1 MSIYDKS
8 IKNVAEAAAKIMGE
22 ALKGNQHK
30 IDANKNNKIDSHDF
44 KLLRAGKKPEQVKE
58 SGEMGPVKNTMGSVM
73 MKHKTSGKE
82 INIIN
87 TPEAIKQHQA
97 RGYEKL
103 STVKKEE
110 VEQLDELS
118 PSTLTSYRHKAR
130 DSELRNKETV
140 RRDAEFQQQATNP
153 RVAAKSAAYAVKA
166 QATAEKR
173 RAGIEKATSRLS
185 KEEVELQ
192 EMSDMIDALI
202 QEYESKGGTYRHKGT
217 YGYGGKGAEHGET
230 DYKKEN
236 DLSKATEKPAKKKYG
251 SRQNYVRS
259 TRVNESFSELLQ
271 KYTEGGVKSLNESMY
286 VLQEEADN
294 DQFTAEL
301 EKSKK
306 KDAGQDRNDKAIAAG
321 ATQSVKSVSEEV
333 DNIEEAMSHQ
343 AATTMKHIKPGT
355 LRQNYGDKKDA
366 ANIKPGISGVADR
379 LAMLNRAKKEGRL
392 KEDQEQID
400 ENLPMTSLKPGHDE
414 KAARFLARQV
424 KGTPVKGKAQ
434 SAPQKEGGMKKVK
447 EEVEQ
452 LDEGPFSSGALKP
465 SKEFLDKAKKVP
477 SKGTI
482 RGKDH
487 KGVYTSKT
495 VNGKEVSRVYEDAEQ
510 VDERTMTEPEMKE
523 RERIVKGM
531 KKGLS
536 GFKQRYGERA
546 KSVLYATASKQA
558 MKEESESEHYKAGH
572 DYASDHAQDSG
583 FKVTARARKKEMLSD
598 NPHKKGTPEH
608 ADWHKGALAG
618 HQMALDNM

>member
-8 IKNVAEAAAKIMGE
+8 IKNVAEVAAKIMDE

-58 SGEMGPVKNTMGSVM
+58 EIDLQEKSDDYEVKQSKTDPDVHHVHYKGKKIGYVYGNKKDMWGHEYHAMGTGDDGHSSKREAVSALKADHKHHISGAYMKESGEMGPVKNTKGSVL

-87 TPEAIKQHQA
+87 TPEAVKQHQA
-97 RGYEKL
+97 RGYEKV
-103 STVKKEE
+103 STVK
-110 VEQLDELS
+110 
-118 PSTLTSYRHKAR
+118 
-130 DSELRNKETV
+130 
-140 RRDAEFQQQATNP
+140 
-153 RVAAKSAAYAVKA
+153 
-166 QATAEKR
+166 
-173 RAGIEKATSRLS
+173 

-236 DLSKATEKPAKKKYG
+236 DMAKAADKPAKKKYG

-259 TRVNESFSELLQ
+259 TRVNESFTELLQ
-271 KYTEGGVKSLNESMY
+271 KYTEGGVRSLNESLY
-286 VLQEEADN
+286 IVEEADN

-301 EKSKK
+301 EKAKK

-333 DNIEEAMSHQ
+333 DQIDEAMSHQ

-355 LRQNYGDKKDA
+355 LRQNYGDRKDA

-379 LAMLNRAKKEGRL
+379 LAMLARAKKEGRL

-424 KGTPVKGKAQ
+424 KGTPVAGKAQ
-434 SAPQKEGGMKKVK
+434 SAPQKEGGMKKKVK

-452 LDEGPFSSGALKP
+452 
-465 SKEFLDKAKKVP
+465 
-477 SKGTI
+477 
-482 RGKDH
+482 
-487 KGVYTSKT
+487 
-495 VNGKEVSRVYEDAEQ
+495 
-510 VDERTMTEPEMKE
+510 VDERQMTEPEMKK
-523 RERIVKGM
+523 REEIVKSM
-531 KKGLS
+531 KKGMA

-546 KSVLYATASKQA
+546 KSVMYATATKQA
-558 MKEESESEHYKAGH
+558 MK
-572 DYASDHAQDSG
+572 D
-583 FKVTARARKKEMLSD
+583 
-598 NPHKKGTPEH
+598 
-608 ADWHKGALAG
+608 
-618 HQMALDNM
+618 

>member
-8 IKNVAEAAAKIMGE
+8 IKNVAEVAAKIMDE

-58 SGEMGPVKNTMGSVM
+58 SGEMGPVKNTKGSVL

-87 TPEAIKQHQA
+87 TPEAVKQHQA
-97 RGYEKL
+97 RGYEKV
-103 STVKKEE
+103 STVK
-110 VEQLDELS
+110 
-118 PSTLTSYRHKAR
+118 
-130 DSELRNKETV
+130 
-140 RRDAEFQQQATNP
+140 
-153 RVAAKSAAYAVKA
+153 
-166 QATAEKR
+166 
-173 RAGIEKATSRLS
+173 

-236 DLSKATEKPAKKKYG
+236 DMAKATEKPAKKKYG

-259 TRVNESFSELLQ
+259 TRVNESFTELLQ
-271 KYTEGGVKSLNESMY
+271 KYTEGGVRSLNESFY
-286 VLQEEADN
+286 IVEEADN
-294 DQFTAEL
+294 DQFTSEL
-301 EKSKK
+301 EKAKK

-333 DNIEEAMSHQ
+333 DQVDEAMSHQ

-355 LRQNYGDKKDA
+355 LRQNYGDRKDA

-379 LAMLNRAKKEGRL
+379 LAMLARAKKEGRL

-424 KGTPVKGKAQ
+424 KGTPVAGKAQ
-434 SAPQKEGGMKKVK
+434 SAPQKEGGMKKKVK

-452 LDEGPFSSGALKP
+452 
-465 SKEFLDKAKKVP
+465 
-477 SKGTI
+477 
-482 RGKDH
+482 
-487 KGVYTSKT
+487 
-495 VNGKEVSRVYEDAEQ
+495 
-510 VDERTMTEPEMKE
+510 VDERQMTEPEMKK
-523 RERIVKGM
+523 REEIVKSM
-531 KKGLS
+531 KKGMA

-546 KSVLYATASKQA
+546 KSVLYATATKTA
-558 MKEESESEHYKAGH
+558 MK
-572 DYASDHAQDSG
+572 D
-583 FKVTARARKKEMLSD
+583 
-598 NPHKKGTPEH
+598 
-608 ADWHKGALAG
+608 
-618 HQMALDNM
+618 

>member
-30 IDANKNNKIDSHDF
+30 IDANKNNKIDSQDF
-44 KLLRAGKKPEQVKE
+44 KMLRAGKKPEQVKE

-103 STVKKEE
+103 STVK
-110 VEQLDELS
+110 
-118 PSTLTSYRHKAR
+118 
-130 DSELRNKETV
+130 
-140 RRDAEFQQQATNP
+140 
-153 RVAAKSAAYAVKA
+153 
-166 QATAEKR
+166 
-173 RAGIEKATSRLS
+173 

-294 DQFTAEL
+294 EQFTAEL

-452 LDEGPFSSGALKP
+452 
-465 SKEFLDKAKKVP
+465 
-477 SKGTI
+477 
-482 RGKDH
+482 
-487 KGVYTSKT
+487 
-495 VNGKEVSRVYEDAEQ
+495 

-546 KSVLYATASKQA
+546 KSVMYATATKTA
-558 MKEESESEHYKAGH
+558 MK
-572 DYASDHAQDSG
+572 D
-583 FKVTARARKKEMLSD
+583 
-598 NPHKKGTPEH
+598 
-608 ADWHKGALAG
+608 
-618 HQMALDNM
+618 

>member
-8 IKNVAEAAAKIMGE
+8 IKNVAEAAAKIMDE

-58 SGEMGPVKNTMGSVM
+58 SGEMGAVKNTKGSVL

-87 TPEAIKQHQA
+87 TPEAVKQHQA
-97 RGYEKL
+97 RGYEKV
-103 STVKKEE
+103 STVK
-110 VEQLDELS
+110 
-118 PSTLTSYRHKAR
+118 
-130 DSELRNKETV
+130 
-140 RRDAEFQQQATNP
+140 
-153 RVAAKSAAYAVKA
+153 
-166 QATAEKR
+166 
-173 RAGIEKATSRLS
+173 

-236 DLSKATEKPAKKKYG
+236 DMAKATEKPAKKKYG

-259 TRVNESFSELLQ
+259 TRVNESFTELLQ
-271 KYTEGGVKSLNESMY
+271 KYTEGGVRSLNESLY
-286 VLQEEADN
+286 IVEEADN

-301 EKSKK
+301 EKAKK

-333 DNIEEAMSHQ
+333 DQVDEAMSHQ

-355 LRQNYGDKKDA
+355 LRQNYGDRKDA
-366 ANIKPGISGVADR
+366 ANIKPGIKGVADR
-379 LAMLNRAKKEGRL
+379 IAMLDRAKKEGRL

-434 SAPQKEGGMKKVK
+434 SAPQKEGGMKKKVK

-452 LDEGPFSSGALKP
+452 
-465 SKEFLDKAKKVP
+465 
-477 SKGTI
+477 
-482 RGKDH
+482 
-487 KGVYTSKT
+487 
-495 VNGKEVSRVYEDAEQ
+495 
-510 VDERTMTEPEMKE
+510 VDERQMTEPEMKK
-523 RERIVKGM
+523 REEIVKSM
-531 KKGLS
+531 KKGMA

-546 KSVLYATASKQA
+546 KSVLYATASKIA
-558 MKEESESEHYKAGH
+558 KEKA
-572 DYASDHAQDSG
+572 
-583 FKVTARARKKEMLSD
+583 
-598 NPHKKGTPEH
+598 
-608 ADWHKGALAG
+608 
-618 HQMALDNM
+618 

>member
-8 IKNVAEAAAKIMGE
+8 IKNVAEAAAKIMDE

-58 SGEMGPVKNTMGSVM
+58 SGEMGPVKNTKGSVL

-87 TPEAIKQHQA
+87 TPEAVKQHQA
-97 RGYEKL
+97 RGYEKV
-103 STVKKEE
+103 STVK
-110 VEQLDELS
+110 
-118 PSTLTSYRHKAR
+118 
-130 DSELRNKETV
+130 
-140 RRDAEFQQQATNP
+140 
-153 RVAAKSAAYAVKA
+153 
-166 QATAEKR
+166 
-173 RAGIEKATSRLS
+173 

-236 DLSKATEKPAKKKYG
+236 DMAKATEKPAKKKYG

-259 TRVNESFSELLQ
+259 TRVNESFTELLQ
-271 KYTEGGVKSLNESMY
+271 KYTEGGVRSLNESLY
-286 VLQEEADN
+286 IVEEADN

-301 EKSKK
+301 EVNKK
-306 KDAGQDRNDKAIAAG
+306 KAEGTAKQPEVAKGAVKAVAI
-321 ATQSVKSVSEEV
+321 TKEEV
-333 DNIEEAMSHQ
+333 DQIDEAMSHQ

-355 LRQNYGDKKDA
+355 LRQNYGDRKDA

-379 LAMLNRAKKEGRL
+379 LAMLARAKKEGRL

-434 SAPQKEGGMKKVK
+434 SAPQKEGNMKKKVK

-452 LDEGPFSSGALKP
+452 
-465 SKEFLDKAKKVP
+465 
-477 SKGTI
+477 
-482 RGKDH
+482 
-487 KGVYTSKT
+487 
-495 VNGKEVSRVYEDAEQ
+495 
-510 VDERTMTEPEMKE
+510 VDERQMTEPEMKK
-523 RERIVKGM
+523 REEIVKSM
-531 KKGLS
+531 KKGMA

-546 KSVLYATASKQA
+546 KSVLYATATKTA
-558 MKEESESEHYKAGH
+558 MK
-572 DYASDHAQDSG
+572 D
-583 FKVTARARKKEMLSD
+583 
-598 NPHKKGTPEH
+598 
-608 ADWHKGALAG
+608 
-618 HQMALDNM
+618 

>member
-1 MSIYDKS
+1 MSVYDKS
-8 IKNVAEAAAKIMGE
+8 IKNVAEVAAKIMDE

-58 SGEMGPVKNTMGSVM
+58 SGEMGPVKNTKGSVL

-87 TPEAIKQHQA
+87 TPEAVKQHQA
-97 RGYEKL
+97 RGYEKV

-110 VEQLDELS
+110 VEQIDELTGKGKLPQIADYHKQKS
-118 PSTLTSYRHKAR
+118 GEAKDKMEKIRNSNRKLPVPFELT
-130 DSELRNKETV
+130 
-140 RRDAEFQQQATNP
+140 
-153 RVAAKSAAYAVKA
+153 AKINSKDNEAKHHSS
-166 QATAEKR
+166 QEKR
-173 RAGIEKATSRLS
+173 ARALMGKDVMSNIFRKVK

-236 DLSKATEKPAKKKYG
+236 DMAKATEKPAKKKYG

-259 TRVNESFSELLQ
+259 TRVNESFTELLQ
-271 KYTEGGVKSLNESMY
+271 KYTEGGVRSLNESLY
-286 VLQEEADN
+286 IVEEADN

-301 EKSKK
+301 EKAKK

-333 DNIEEAMSHQ
+333 DQIDEAMSHQ

-355 LRQNYGDKKDA
+355 LRQNYGDRKDA

-379 LAMLNRAKKEGRL
+379 LAMLARAKKEGRL

-424 KGTPVKGKAQ
+424 KGTPVAGKAQ
-434 SAPQKEGGMKKVK
+434 SAPQKEGGMKKKVK

-452 LDEGPFSSGALKP
+452 
-465 SKEFLDKAKKVP
+465 
-477 SKGTI
+477 
-482 RGKDH
+482 
-487 KGVYTSKT
+487 
-495 VNGKEVSRVYEDAEQ
+495 
-510 VDERTMTEPEMKE
+510 VDERQMTEPEMKK
-523 RERIVKGM
+523 REEIVKSM

-546 KSVLYATASKQA
+546 KSVMYATATKQA
-558 MKEESESEHYKAGH
+558 MK
-572 DYASDHAQDSG
+572 D
-583 FKVTARARKKEMLSD
+583 
-598 NPHKKGTPEH
+598 
-608 ADWHKGALAG
+608 
-618 HQMALDNM
+618 

>member
-30 IDANKNNKIDSHDF
+30 IDANKNNKIDSQDF

-103 STVKKEE
+103 STVK
-110 VEQLDELS
+110 
-118 PSTLTSYRHKAR
+118 
-130 DSELRNKETV
+130 
-140 RRDAEFQQQATNP
+140 
-153 RVAAKSAAYAVKA
+153 
-166 QATAEKR
+166 
-173 RAGIEKATSRLS
+173 

-301 EKSKK
+301 EKFKK

-434 SAPQKEGGMKKVK
+434 SAPQKEGGMKKKVK
-447 EEVEQ
+447 EEV
-452 LDEGPFSSGALKP
+452 
-465 SKEFLDKAKKVP
+465 
-477 SKGTI
+477 
-482 RGKDH
+482 
-487 KGVYTSKT
+487 
-495 VNGKEVSRVYEDAEQ
+495 EQ

-546 KSVLYATASKQA
+546 KSVLYATASKIA
-558 MKEESESEHYKAGH
+558 KEKA
-572 DYASDHAQDSG
+572 
-583 FKVTARARKKEMLSD
+583 
-598 NPHKKGTPEH
+598 
-608 ADWHKGALAG
+608 
-618 HQMALDNM
+618 

>member
-1 MSIYDKS
+1 MARTHQLNQEKQMSIYDKS
-8 IKNVAEAAAKIMGE
+8 IKNVAEAAAKIMDE

-58 SGEMGPVKNTMGSVM
+58 SGEMGPVKNTKGSVL

-87 TPEAIKQHQA
+87 TPEAVKQHQA
-97 RGYEKL
+97 RGYEKV
-103 STVKKEE
+103 STVK
-110 VEQLDELS
+110 
-118 PSTLTSYRHKAR
+118 
-130 DSELRNKETV
+130 
-140 RRDAEFQQQATNP
+140 
-153 RVAAKSAAYAVKA
+153 
-166 QATAEKR
+166 
-173 RAGIEKATSRLS
+173 

-236 DLSKATEKPAKKKYG
+236 DMAKATEKPAKKKYG

-259 TRVNESFSELLQ
+259 TRVNESFTELLQ
-271 KYTEGGVKSLNESMY
+271 KYTEGGVRSLNESLY
-286 VLQEEADN
+286 IVEEADN

-301 EKSKK
+301 EKAKK

-333 DNIEEAMSHQ
+333 DQVDEAMSHQ

-355 LRQNYGDKKDA
+355 LRQNYGDRKDA
-366 ANIKPGISGVADR
+366 ANIKPGIKGVADR
-379 LAMLNRAKKEGRL
+379 IAMLDRAKKEGRL

-434 SAPQKEGGMKKVK
+434 SAPQKEGGMKKKVK

-452 LDEGPFSSGALKP
+452 
-465 SKEFLDKAKKVP
+465 
-477 SKGTI
+477 
-482 RGKDH
+482 
-487 KGVYTSKT
+487 
-495 VNGKEVSRVYEDAEQ
+495 
-510 VDERTMTEPEMKE
+510 VDERQMTEPEMKK
-523 RERIVKGM
+523 REEIVKSM
-531 KKGLS
+531 KKGMA

-546 KSVLYATASKQA
+546 KSVLYATATKTA
-558 MKEESESEHYKAGH
+558 MK
-572 DYASDHAQDSG
+572 D
-583 FKVTARARKKEMLSD
+583 
-598 NPHKKGTPEH
+598 
-608 ADWHKGALAG
+608 
-618 HQMALDNM
+618 